1 MKKVLLHI
9 CCGICAVYCIEKL
22 RQESFQVGGLF
33 FNPNIHP
40 YPEYSK
46 RKQAVE
52 KVAETSG
59 IMLEPSSYPIF
70 DWLKIHQAYAAEKE
84 GGLRCSSCYRMR
96 LEQARLVA
104 AEKDYDYFTTTLT
117 VSPHKNSEL
126 IFEIGKDI
134 GGDKFLALDFKK
146 NDGFKKTLQAA
157 KTLELYRQDY
167 CGCIYSRK

>member
-1 MKKVLLHI
+1 
-9 CCGICAVYCIEKL
+9 
-22 RQESFQVGGLF
+22 
-33 FNPNIHP
+33 
-40 YPEYSK
+40 
-46 RKQAVE
+46 
-52 KVAETSG
+52 
-59 IMLEPSSYPIF
+59 
-70 DWLKIHQAYAAEKE
+70 
-84 GGLRCSSCYRMR
+84 
-96 LEQARLVA
+96 
-104 AEKDYDYFTTTLT
+104 LT